1 MRAAWRA
8 CEAAMLI
15 IAFLVALGLA
25 LYLLATLIAPE
36 RF

>member
-8 CEAAMLI
+8 CEAAMLL
-15 IAFLVALGLA
+15 IAFLIVLGLA
-25 LYLLATLIAPE
+25 GYLLATLIAPE

>member
-1 MRAAWRA
+1 MQPT
-8 CEAAMLI
+8 LI
-15 IAFLVALGLA
+15 HNALAGLVALGLA

>member
-1 MRAAWRA
+1 MRAACLV

-15 IAFLVALGLA
+15 IAFLIALALA

>member
-1 MRAAWRA
+1 MRAAWLA

-25 LYLLATLIAPE
+25 GYLLATLIAPE

>member
-1 MRAAWRA
+1 MRAAWRV

-15 IAFLVALGLA
+15 VAFFVALGLA